1 MGGTRLEGRGRVTE
15 LVELEIEERDEI
27 VVAHLTGELD
37 IAGAPGMGDRIDEAV
52 PTSARGL
59 VVDFTGLDF
68 IDSSGIAM
76 LFGLARKLGSRRQE
90 LRVVARSGKPV
101 ARVLEIVE
109 FDRAAPV
116 HETLDEALA
125 GLHPD

>member
-1 MGGTRLEGRGRVTE
+1 MTD
-15 LVELEIEERDEI
+15 LVELEIEERGEV
-27 VVAHLTGELD
+27 VVAHMTGELD
-37 IAGAPGMGDRIDEAV
+37 LAGAPGMGERIRDAV

-59 VVDFTGLDF
+59 VVDFSELDF

-76 LFGLARKLGSRRQE
+76 LFGLARRLDSRRQQ

-101 ARVLEIVE
+101 ARVLDIVE

-116 HETLDEALA
+116 HETLDEALSET
-125 GLHPD
+125 G

>member
-1 MGGTRLEGRGRVTE
+1 VTE
-15 LVELEIEERDEI
+15 LVELEIEERGDV
-27 VVAHLTGELD
+27 VVARVSGELD
-37 IAGAPGMGDRIDEAV
+37 IAGAQRLGDQIHEAV
-52 PTSARGL
+52 PTSAHAL

-76 LFGLARKLGSRRQE
+76 LFGLARRLGSKRQE

-101 ARVLEIVE
+101 ARVLQLVE

-116 HETLDEALA
+116 HETLDDALEAAA
-125 GLHPD
+125 G

>member
-1 MGGTRLEGRGRVTE
+1 VTD
-15 LVELEIEERDEI
+15 LVELEIEERGEV
-27 VVAHLTGELD
+27 VVARLSGELD
-37 IAGAPGMGDRIDEAV
+37 IAGAPGIGERIHDAV
-52 PTSARGL
+52 PTSARAL
-59 VVDFTGLDF
+59 VIDFSSLDF

-90 LRVVARSGKPV
+90 LRVVATSGRPV
-101 ARVLEIVE
+101 ARVLDIVE

-125 GLHPD
+125 ETA